1 MAVCS
6 KRCGQKLLRKRLVGE
21 EMRTEVRLAGFGGQ
35 GIIRAGLMLAM
46 ATCIFDKKNA
56 VQTQSYGPESRG
68 GSCKSEVVISDEEVD
83 YPRVVE
89 PDVLVIMSQEAFT
102 TYVKTLKSGGILL
115 LDPDMVPRHEFTGNG
130 QVFKVPSTKMAEEL
144 GKTIV
149 ANVVMLGAL
158 IAVSNITTAEA
169 FKNALLSNIPKGTE
183 KLNLAAFEKGYEY
196 GKKLLEG
203 TN

>member
-1 MAVCS
+1 
-6 KRCGQKLLRKRLVGE
+6 
-21 EMRTEVRLAGFGGQ
+21 MRIEVRFAGFGGQ

-46 ATCIFDKKNA
+46 AACIHDNKNA

-89 PDVLVIMSQEAFT
+89 PDILVVMSQEAFT
-102 TYVKTLKSGGILL
+102 TYAKTLKPGGTLL
-115 LDPDMVPRHEFTGNG
+115 LDPDMVPRHEFKNSAR
-130 QVFKVPSTKMAEEL
+130 VFKISSTKMAEEL

-149 ANVVMLGAL
+149 ANVIMLGAL
-158 IAVSNITTAEA
+158 VAVSGITTPEA
-169 FKNALLSNIPKGTE
+169 FRNALLSNIPKGTE
-183 KLNLAAFEKGYEY
+183 KLNLSAFEKGFEY
-196 GKKLLEG
+196 GKKLLEE

>member
-1 MAVCS
+1 
-6 KRCGQKLLRKRLVGE
+6 
-21 EMRTEVRLAGFGGQ
+21 
-35 GIIRAGLMLAM
+35 MLAM

-102 TYVKTLKSGGILL
+102 TYAKTLKPGGTLL
-115 LDPDMVPRHEFTGNG
+115 LDPDMVPRHEFNG
-130 QVFKVPSTKMAEEL
+130 SGRVFKVPSTKMAEEL

-158 IAVSNITTAEA
+158 IAVSDITTAEA
-169 FKNALLSNIPKGTE
+169 LKNALLNNIPRGTE

-203 TN
+203 NH

>member
-1 MAVCS
+1 
-6 KRCGQKLLRKRLVGE
+6 
-21 EMRTEVRLAGFGGQ
+21 MRTEVRLAGFGGQ

-46 ATCIFDKKNA
+46 ATCIFDRKNA

-102 TYVKTLKSGGILL
+102 TYAQTLKSGGTLL
-115 LDPDMVPRHEFTGNG
+115 LDPDMVPRHEFSGSG
-130 QVFKVPSTKMAEEL
+130 RVFKVPSTKMAEEL

-169 FKNALLSNIPKGTE
+169 FKNALLSNIPKGME

-203 TN
+203 TH